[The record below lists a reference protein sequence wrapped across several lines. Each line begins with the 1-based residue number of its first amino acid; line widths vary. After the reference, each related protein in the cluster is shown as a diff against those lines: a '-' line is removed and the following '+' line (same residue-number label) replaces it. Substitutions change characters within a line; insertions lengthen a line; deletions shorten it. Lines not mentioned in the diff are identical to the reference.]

1 MLVKVADG
9 LLDNLIV
16 LRQLND
22 LDALVSYR
30 SYQISNFI
38 LNVNFLFNNGYLLT
52 CYIHR
57 DLKQVQEVAEGH
69 HQNAFSSLQKQ
80 LNLELDQGVEQESGL
95 VFDGHL
101 EGLVVWNSVDPFV
114 RDCIDTSMVDCDLP
128 TYSNG
133 MA

>member
-57 DLKQVQEVAEGH
+57 DLKQV
-69 HQNAFSSLQKQ
+69 
-80 LNLELDQGVEQESGL
+80 
-95 VFDGHL
+95 
-101 EGLVVWNSVDPFV
+101 
-114 RDCIDTSMVDCDLP
+114 
-128 TYSNG
+128 
-133 MA
+133 